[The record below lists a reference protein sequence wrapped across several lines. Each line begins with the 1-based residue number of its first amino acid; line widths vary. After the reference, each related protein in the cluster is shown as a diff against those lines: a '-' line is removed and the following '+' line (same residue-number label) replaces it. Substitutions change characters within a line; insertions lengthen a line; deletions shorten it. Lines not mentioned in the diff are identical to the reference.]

1 MLTEY
6 WLVLLVLLFLIPHQP
21 FVVITVAFGSE
32 QRPEQGNRVRNRDLS
47 SLQMAYVP
55 ESLWPATPAP
65 DLQNHW
71 SPPFPPSQYVIL
83 GTSEPEFQ
91 RVILELSHL
100 AAVCENTA
108 RITVLF
114 PLLSWA
120 STAIWQVLRPAP
132 NSSRSLGNPWVPLLL
147 IWPLQDFSNKFP
159 ALDLSVFKLVR
170 MWLEWSLFSWPDN
183 DILKH
188 IHYI

>member
-32 QRPEQGNRVRNRDLS
+32 QRPEQGNRVRSRALS

-100 AAVCENTA
+100 TAVCENTA
-108 RITVLF
+108 RMTVLF
-114 PLLSWA
+114 PVLSWA

-132 NSSRSLGNPWVPLLL
+132 NSSRSLVIPEYHFYLFGPSKTFLTN
-147 IWPLQDFSNKFP
+147 
-159 ALDLSVFKLVR
+159 
-170 MWLEWSLFSWPDN
+170 SL
-183 DILKH
+183 H
-188 IHYI
+188 